1 MAKSKGT
8 VTISSMPKMSES
20 SSSSSARSNGP
31 FPQNEVRIV
40 SKKQAKAAADCLAHA
55 FAEDDVAMYF
65 VKVEDTERW
74 SDRQRWDLHV
84 KIMRS
89 IVLAH
94 CIKGLTL
101 TVGPDYDCVALWMP
115 PGKNMD
121 DRLTMFRSGMWL
133 LNYKLSNEGKSR
145 FNAEFLPLLHRTKE
159 EVLGALDNNSWYLVY
174 LGTKPAAR
182 GKGYARMVIE
192 YVTKQADA
200 EGRVCY
206 LESSSSKNPPF
217 YRKMGF
223 ETIKTIQLTRG
234 PAPVELDIM
243 VRYPTKGAALIE
255 AQANEQNFYTVQT
268 I

>member
-1 MAKSKGT
+1 MAKSNRA

-31 FPQNEVRIV
+31 FSQNEVRV
-40 SKKQAKAAADCLAHA
+40 VTKKQSKAAADCLAHA

-65 VKVEDTERW
+65 VKLEDTVHW
-74 SDRQRWDLHV
+74 SERQRWDLHV

-89 IVLAH
+89 IVMAH
-94 CIKGLTL
+94 CMKGLTL
-101 TVGPDYDCVALWMP
+101 TILSQLKLMAIRMP

-145 FNAEFLPLLHRTKE
+145 FNTEFLPLLHRTKE

-192 YVTKQADA
+192 YVTKQVSDL
-200 EGRVCY
+200 R
-206 LESSSSKNPPF
+206 
-217 YRKMGF
+217 
-223 ETIKTIQLTRG
+223 
-234 PAPVELDIM
+234 LD
-243 VRYPTKGAALIE
+243 
-255 AQANEQNFYTVQT
+255 
-268 I
+268 